1 MPEHKRGVLNRLVAA
16 TVGSDDADVL
26 APRVIRRLCE
36 LDGIESAGATH
47 DFTGHVHVSSQG
59 READE
64 FLWVREA
71 TPRHATVGEAV
82 AECERQGMP
91 IHRDGKWSRLPA
103 AEDRCVAVEVALVR
117 HEPTALFVLFAEPGG
132 FCTAL
137 EMATLMTSVCASWCA
152 VHAGQA
158 TSESLWGSAR
168 FLSLAA
174 LSGDIVHAING
185 SLAVIGMTTEMAIS
199 TPGYV
204 LSEETLRGIQ
214 TATDRVGRSV
224 KSLESVI
231 TEWGTDPDSCDAVT
245 SVWSAVDS
253 LRRDALAARIEID
266 FENRIGSE
274 RTVVSLGGPTL
285 AWCVR
290 EVILE
295 VFSRVNSARSATSET
310 SLVLLSVG
318 RTESGAGCVTTTVP
332 GVDLVATPVDAGR
345 VIHGQE
351 RWATSADV
359 LAALGCDVR
368 WGCEEFMDRVT
379 MVVPS

>member
-1 MPEHKRGVLNRLVAA
+1 MPERHRSVLNRLVAA

-36 LDGIESAGATH
+36 LDGIESAGVSH
-47 DFTGHVHVSSQG
+47 DFTGHLHVCSQG

-64 FLWVREA
+64 FLWLAEAKPRHTNVRE
-71 TPRHATVGEAV
+71 VI

-103 AEDRCVAVEVALVR
+103 VEDRCVAIEVYATR
-117 HEPTALFVLFAEPGG
+117 REPTAIFVLFAEPAG
-132 FCTAL
+132 FDAAL
-137 EMATLMTSVCASWCA
+137 DMAVLMTSLCASWCA

-158 TSESLWGSAR
+158 ASDSLWGSAR

-199 TPGYV
+199 TPGFV
-204 LSEETLRGIQ
+204 LSDETLRGIQ
-214 TATDRVGRSV
+214 VATDRVGHSV

-231 TEWGTDPDSCDAVT
+231 SEWGTDPDSCDAVT
-245 SVWSAVDS
+245 AVWSAVDS
-253 LRRDALAARIEID
+253 LRRDALAAHIEID
-266 FENRIGSE
+266 FENRIGSA
-274 RTVVSLGGPTL
+274 RTAVSLGGPTL

-295 VFSRVNSARSATSET
+295 VFTRLNSARNATSET

-318 RTESGAGCVTTTVP
+318 RTTEGSVCVTTTTP
-332 GVDLVATPVDAGR
+332 GVDLVAAPVDAGR
-345 VIHGQE
+345 ASRRQE
-351 RWATSADV
+351 RWETSADV
-359 LAALGCDVR
+359 MAALGCDVR
-368 WGCEEFMDRVT
+368 WGGEESMDHVT
-379 MVVPS
+379 MVLPR